1 MNRDLLKKNG
11 STLSIKNTR
20 SQKLGFTLIEV
31 LVSASVII
39 LLLLSLAQLTVH
51 SLLIKRISEYRINSA
66 VLASSKLEYF
76 KSLPFESEELVEGE
90 NEETIEREGLKG
102 LYRRQWSIQDVSPE
116 IKKIEIE
123 CFYEHSPERKIRLVS
138 FMLRKLGF

>member
-1 MNRDLLKKNG
+1 MTRNALLEKG
-11 STLSIKNTR
+11 SDFSTYNARRQNT
-20 SQKLGFTLIEV
+20 GFTLIEV

-51 SLLIKRISEYRINSA
+51 SLLVKRISEYRINSA

-76 KSLPFESEELVEGE
+76 KSLPFESAELAEGSD
-90 NEETIEREGLKG
+90 EETIEREGPNG
-102 LYRRQWSIQDVSPE
+102 FYRRQWSIQDVSPE

-123 CFYEHSPERKIRLVS
+123 CFYEHSPQRKIRLVS

>member
-1 MNRDLLKKNG
+1 MIRDTGLEKRSNF
-11 STLSIKNTR
+11 SIESAQR
-20 SQKLGFTLIEV
+20 LYLGFTLIEV

-76 KSLPFESEELVEGE
+76 KSLPFESEELAEGSG
-90 NEETIEREGLKG
+90 EETIEKQGLKG

-116 IKKIEIE
+116 MKEIEIE
-123 CFYEHSPERKIRLVS
+123 CFYAHSPERKIRLV
-138 FMLRKLGF
+138 FYMFKKLGF